1 MIAQI
6 CVQISVVSGV
16 VPPLY
21 RVWLSIPLELGDH
34 SKCQSNTDFSQV
46 TLRPSGNN
54 LAQS

>member
-6 CVQISVVSGV
+6 CVQMSVVSGV

-34 SKCQSNTDFSQV
+34 SKCQTNTDF
-46 TLRPSGNN
+46 R
-54 LAQS
+54 